1 MTVLAPKKPLET
13 REPLLTIDELPAG
26 AHVLRLVVV
35 DDEGN
40 SSDPFDVTIEVTER
54 GVIVPP
60 IDPRQP
66 RVLDPR
72 PDIVD
77 PVVRPVAIATPLA
90 TPAKPATTK
99 KTTKVRTTKP
109 PRIPPVKPIDNQGDE
124 Q

>member
-1 MTVLAPKKPLET
+1 MTVLAPKKPFES
-13 REPLLTIDELPAG
+13 REPVLTIDELPVG

-40 SSDPFDVTIEVTER
+40 SSDPFDVTIEVTQR

-72 PDIVD
+72 PGPEDLVINPAVI
-77 PVVRPVAIATPLA
+77 RTALSTP
-90 TPAKPATTK
+90 TPTRKPTK
-99 KTTKVRTTKP
+99 TRTTKP
-109 PRIPPVKPIDNQGDE
+109 PRIPPVKPIDNQGDD